1 MKLAEIDQ
9 PKIKTFVGFLKD
21 IPDNGIYCFFS
32 NIKGQHEKGA
42 AKVAKE
48 LYGAI
53 EGYAF
58 GMRGRSYPICLTFST
73 GKVERKFMVAQIETF
88 YRIARRDKQ
97 NDFYVMYSGKT
108 EIGEYSPQELADIFN
123 TFRIPDNVLFE
134 QTFAD
139 LLLGKKKVKPIV
151 NDEI

>member
-1 MKLAEIDQ
+1 MKLSEISQ

-21 IPDNGIYCFFS
+21 IPDNGIYTFFS
-32 NIKGQHEKGA
+32 NIKGRHEKGA

-48 LYGAI
+48 KYGAI

-58 GMRGRSYPICLTFST
+58 GMRGRSYPICLTFDS
-73 GKVERKFMVAQIETF
+73 GKVEKKFMIAQVETF
-88 YRIARRDKQ
+88 YRIARRDK
-97 NDFYVMYSGKT
+97 DKLFYVMYSGLT
-108 EIGEYSPQELADIFN
+108 EIGEYMPEELAAIFN
-123 TFRIPDNVLFE
+123 TFRIPENVLFE
-134 QTFAD
+134 ENFAN